1 MTSGFTAKFAVFEP
15 ALRSGGAGTVMV
27 IVGLLC
33 SAITVFVYVRVIV
46 LMYFSDAQGDTVGVV
61 TPSALTQVAIGA
73 GALLTLVLGVA
84 PSSLLLLADNASQ
97 FLR

>member
-1 MTSGFTAKFAVFEP
+1 
-15 ALRSGGAGTVMV
+15 
-27 IVGLLC
+27 
-33 SAITVFVYVRVIV
+33 V